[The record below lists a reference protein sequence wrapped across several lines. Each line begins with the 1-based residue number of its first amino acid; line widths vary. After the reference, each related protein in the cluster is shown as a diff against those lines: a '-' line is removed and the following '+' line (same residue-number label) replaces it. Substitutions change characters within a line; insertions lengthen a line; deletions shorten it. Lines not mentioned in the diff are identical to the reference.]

1 MPVTREGSSSAP
13 RTPEPQVTTTSFI
26 SRSERKIIAK
36 EDAVH
41 ILDNL
46 WDANEEDALYKIF
59 LKQAS
64 EQGTLDFL
72 LCSKEELQELLL
84 R

>member
-1 MPVTREGSSSAP
+1 MLKIVTVTREGSSSVP
-13 RTPEPQVTTTSFI
+13 RTPETRVTITSSI
-26 SRSERKIIAK
+26 SRPEREIIAK

-46 WDANEEDALYKIF
+46 CDADEEDALYKIF

-64 EQGTLDFL
+64 KQGMLDFL
-72 LCSKEELQELLL
+72 LHTKEVL
-84 R
+84 

>member
-1 MPVTREGSSSAP
+1 MPITREGSSSAP
-13 RTPEPQVTTTSFI
+13 RMPEPQATTTSSI
-26 SRSERKIIAK
+26 SRSERKIISK

-46 WDANEEDALYKIF
+46 WDADEEDALHNMF

-64 EQGTLDFL
+64 KQGTL
-72 LCSKEELQELLL
+72 
-84 R
+84 